1 VTDVAFHFNAPDRV
15 AYACRFL
22 RKAVGLGARVLVTGS
37 PATLSQLDAALWS
50 LSPVDF
56 IPHCS
61 LADGARLVA
70 ASPVVLSDSIQSS
83 AHRQVLLNL
92 ADLVPEGFEEFA
104 RVIEIVGS
112 DDAGRQL
119 ARNRWK
125 FYTDRGYSIARHD
138 LITASSS
145 S

>member
-1 VTDVAFHFNAPDRV
+1 MTDVAFHFNAPDRL

-22 RKAVGLGARVLVTGS
+22 RKAVGLGAKVLVTGS
-37 PATLSQLDAALWS
+37 PGTLAQLDAALWS
-50 LSPVDF
+50 FSPVDF

-61 LADGARLVA
+61 LADDARLIE
-70 ASPVVLSDSIQSS
+70 ASPVIFSDSIQPSV
-83 AHRQVLLNL
+83 HRQVLLNL
-92 ADLVPEGFEEFA
+92 ADFVPEGFEEFA
-104 RVIEIVGS
+104 RVIEIVDS

-125 FYTDRGYSIARHD
+125 FYTDRGYSITRHD

-145 S
+145 A

>member
-1 VTDVAFHFNAPDRV
+1 VTDVAFHFNAPDRL

-22 RKAVGLGARVLVTGS
+22 RKAVGLGAKVLVTGS
-37 PATLSQLDAALWS
+37 PGTLAQLDAALWS
-50 LSPVDF
+50 FSPVDF

-61 LADGARLVA
+61 LADDARLIE
-70 ASPVVLSDSIQSS
+70 ASPVIFSDSIQPSV
-83 AHRQVLLNL
+83 HRQVLLNL
-92 ADLVPEGFEEFA
+92 ADFVPEGFEEFA
-104 RVIEIVGS
+104 RVIEIVDS

-125 FYTDRGYSIARHD
+125 FYTDRGYSITRHD

-145 S
+145 A

>member
-1 VTDVAFHFNAPDRV
+1 VTEVAFHFNAPDRV

-37 PATLSQLDAALWS
+37 PVTLSQLDAALWS
-50 LSPVDF
+50 LSPIDF

-61 LADGARLVA
+61 LADDARLVA

-119 ARNRWK
+119 ARHRWK
-125 FYTDRGYSIARHD
+125 FYTDRGYSITRHD
-138 LITASSS
+138 LITASPSP
-145 S
+145 

>member
-1 VTDVAFHFNAPDRV
+1 MTEVAFHFNAPDRV

-37 PATLSQLDAALWS
+37 PVTLSQLDAALWS
-50 LSPVDF
+50 LSPIDF

-61 LADGARLVA
+61 LADDARLVA

-119 ARNRWK
+119 ARHRWK
-125 FYTDRGYSIARHD
+125 FYTDRGYSITRHD
-138 LITASSS
+138 LITASPSP
-145 S
+145 

>member
-1 VTDVAFHFNAPDRV
+1 
-15 AYACRFL
+15 
-22 RKAVGLGARVLVTGS
+22 VLVTGS
-37 PATLSQLDAALWS
+37 PATLSQLDTALWS
-50 LSPVDF
+50 LSPIDF

-61 LADGARLVA
+61 LADDARLVA

-92 ADLVPEGFEEFA
+92 ADLVPEGFGEFA

-125 FYTDRGYSIARHD
+125 FYTDQGYSITRHD

>member
-1 VTDVAFHFNAPDRV
+1 VTDVAFHFNAPDRL

-22 RKAVGLGARVLVTGS
+22 RKAVGLGAKVLVTGS
-37 PATLSQLDAALWS
+37 PGTLAQLDAALWS
-50 LSPVDF
+50 FSPVDF

-61 LADGARLVA
+61 LADDARLVA

-125 FYTDRGYSIARHD
+125 FYTDQGYSITRHD

>member
-1 VTDVAFHFNAPDRV
+1 MTDVAFHFNAPDRL

-22 RKAVGLGARVLVTGS
+22 RKAVGLGAKVLVTGS
-37 PATLSQLDAALWS
+37 PATLAQLDAALWS
-50 LSPVDF
+50 FSPVDF

-61 LADGARLVA
+61 LADDARLIEV
-70 ASPVVLSDSIQSS
+70 SPVIFSDSIQPSV
-83 AHRQVLLNL
+83 HRQVLLNL
-92 ADLVPEGFEEFA
+92 ADFVPEGFEEFA
-104 RVIEIVGS
+104 RVIEIVDS

-125 FYTDRGYSIARHD
+125 FYTDRGYSITRHD

-145 S
+145 A